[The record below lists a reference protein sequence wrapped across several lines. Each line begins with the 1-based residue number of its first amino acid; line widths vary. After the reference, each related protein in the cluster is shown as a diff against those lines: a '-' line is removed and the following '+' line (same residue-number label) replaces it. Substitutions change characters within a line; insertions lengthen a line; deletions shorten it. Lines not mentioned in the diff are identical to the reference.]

1 MEYIIRETKSWKIK
15 WYECWTSRVII
26 SAWIIIFVSVLVV
39 LFFMGYFFDFDIYY
53 NFDIYFN
60 SPDESIRFF
69 IKLIFYILFFIFI
82 IFVGNIYFKVRRS
95 NALQS
100 ARDFKM
106 NWKWYS
112 KKLKVSSIENYTV
125 HNNSEN
131 WYSFYGHYFVLKDWD
146 VNYYS
151 NAFQWWKVWWVS
163 KETLSKIYNKFWYD
177 YDDNETNKNLVL
189 REYDKNIEEINYKRE
204 HWWLFEK
211 IVNSWKLYIAKTLDR
226 SVIEKWYIPPY
237 LQVWDVKVTVWD
249 SLDIYKDYDLP
260 ENYWVDIDFLTNNK
274 ENGTYDK
281 GDFLKQK
288 ANDIMWNVS
297 LDINKY
303 LE

>member
-1 MEYIIRETKSWKIK
+1 
-15 WYECWTSRVII
+15 
-26 SAWIIIFVSVLVV
+26 
-39 LFFMGYFFDFDIYY
+39 
-53 NFDIYFN
+53 
-60 SPDESIRFF
+60 
-69 IKLIFYILFFIFI
+69 
-82 IFVGNIYFKVRRS
+82 
-95 NALQS
+95 
-100 ARDFKM
+100 
-106 NWKWYS
+106 
-112 KKLKVSSIENYTV
+112 LKVSSIENYAV

-274 ENGTYDK
+274 GNGAFDK

>member
-26 SAWIIIFVSVLVV
+26 SAWITIFAFVLVV
-39 LFFMGYFFDFDIYY
+39 LFFMGYFFD
-53 NFDIYFN
+53 FDIYFN

-82 IFVGNIYFKVRRS
+82 IFVGNIYFKVRKS
-95 NALQS
+95 NGLQS
-100 ARDFKM
+100 ARDFKI

-112 KKLKVSSIENYTV
+112 KKLKVSSIENYAV

-211 IVNSWKLYIAKTLDR
+211 IVNSWKLYIARTLDR

-274 ENGTYDK
+274 ENGTFDK